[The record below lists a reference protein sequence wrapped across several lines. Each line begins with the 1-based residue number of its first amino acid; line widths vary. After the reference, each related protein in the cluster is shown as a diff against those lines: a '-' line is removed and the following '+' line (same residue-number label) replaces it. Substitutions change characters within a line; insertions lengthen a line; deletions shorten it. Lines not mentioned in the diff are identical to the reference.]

1 MVCPPV
7 REIIHS
13 LKLADYLLHQADK
26 PWYNSHISAYAYKHV
41 RNNVINFRM
50 NIYPL
55 TISSVWWF
63 LMVMS
68 ECGAHTVTTTTKSA
82 SSGLVVNL
90 HAEQPACERYS
101 STLRCDVPALD
112 DNIDFRNYTGK
123 ISLLELYCDEKR
135 YLPSRLLGGMFAPL
149 GQTLKFINIYECF
162 IINIS
167 RQAFGGLERLQ
178 RLRIRGGSYPQMDK
192 SWLEIPTVSNST
204 QPSQTNLALPSTTW
218 YHDNLVLPE
227 GVFSELY
234 NLKSLSLTVMRLNSS
249 VWHAVK
255 HLRNLNY
262 LDLGNNNITI
272 VDINTINNLQN
283 LTSLYLYDNL
293 IQDIPNGTFESL
305 SLLWYLGLSSNRI
318 RLIEGE
324 AFKGL
329 NGLKTLLLSGNSI
342 RTIDRAIF
350 QGLSKLY
357 RLDLSENSIRII
369 NNGIFF
375 GLSRLSILDLSVNK
389 ISIVELDTFEGLS
402 NLNHLYLAENR
413 VRILSHLALSPLTS
427 LWALDLSCNLIET
440 IPKFPRSLISLN
452 LRNNSILGVDKS
464 SFAGLDRLT
473 DLDLSHNKISECT
486 RFNIPYIINKWN
498 VSSNELLVA
507 SFNLTSELVFAD
519 FRNNK
524 LKTLTIYNLTDNRY
538 ARGPGYIYL
547 AGNGDPFRCT
557 CHTEMLNN
565 KSTFIYDKS
574 TVAQYQSWNFTSLN
588 CMSMSESARESEIT
602 EISTR
607 QFVCNT
613 TCYGNCTCYFW
624 KYGGDNV
631 NIVDCLG
638 AGLAAVPI
646 NISVSCTILDLSGN
660 MFPSL
665 GPDNFHSLSQLV
677 ELYLNS
683 SNITEI
689 KKGTFRELSYLR
701 KLDLSNNGIS
711 ILNSG
716 IFRGLSRLLS
726 LDLSFNSL
734 HVVVE
739 GAFKYFDR
747 LNNLDL
753 AKNKLENISKS
764 DIKSM
769 YTIKSLQLSN
779 NPWSCD
785 CGFLEAFK
793 PFTTD
798 NAKHIKDHTD
808 IKCLDSNKTEHC
820 LLQIDLAMFCPD
832 SEQKDAKSKA
842 EIVLGSIFGVF
853 VLGTFCF
860 FILIKNRE
868 FFKLWIFI
876 KFGWKSASVE
886 TEDWNRPYDAFVSY
900 SNADEEFVTRELM
913 PRLEA
918 PRQGRLGYKLC
929 VHFRDFPVG
938 GHIPETILGAVNSSR
953 RVIMILSDNFLNSEW
968 CNYEFQAAHH
978 QLLTEWQNR
987 IIMVLLH
994 DLNRSLLDRQLK
1006 LYLSTRTYVKVGDPL
1021 LWDKIEYAMPERKS
1035 PTEDNLNAD
1044 NNDDQVDNNPAG
1056 GDEDT
1061 DDDVQLIN

>member
-1 MVCPPV
+1 MWPSCGWSLFGSFVPPLPEIAIFSTKYVILNEAYTDEGRIKSYTMICPPV

-13 LKLADYLLHQADK
+13 LKLADYLIDQADK
-26 PWYNSHISAYAYKHV
+26 PWYNSHKSAYVCKYV
-41 RNNVINFRM
+41 RNSVIYFRM
-50 NIYPL
+50 DIRPL
-55 TISSVWWF
+55 SISSVWWF
-63 LMVMS
+63 LMVIS
-68 ECGAHTVTTTTKSA
+68 ECDAHTVTTATKSS
-82 SSGLVVNL
+82 SSGSLVNL
-90 HAEQPACERYS
+90 HAEQPACES
-101 STLRCDVPALD
+101 HGLTLICHVPALD
-112 DNIDFRNYTGK
+112 DSIDFRNYTGN
-123 ISLLELYCDEKR
+123 ISWLELFCDKKR
-135 YLPSRLLGGMFAPL
+135 YSPSRLLDGMFAPL
-149 GQTLKFINIYECF
+149 GQTLKYIYIYDCF

-167 RQAFGGLERLQ
+167 RQVFGGLERLQ
-178 RLRIRGGSYPQMDK
+178 RLRIRGGSYPQMDN

-204 QPSQTNLALPSTTW
+204 QPSQTNLALPSITW

-227 GVFSELY
+227 GVFSELH
-234 NLKSLSLTVMRLNSS
+234 NLKSLGLTAMRLNSS

-255 HLRNLNY
+255 HLRKLNSLNLS
-262 LDLGNNNITI
+262 NNNITI
-272 VDINTINNLQN
+272 IDINTINNLQN
-283 LTSLYLYDNL
+283 LRSLNLNDNH
-293 IQDIPNGTFESL
+293 IQVIPNGTFESL
-305 SLLWYLGLSSNRI
+305 SLLRFLYLSS
-318 RLIEGE
+318 
-324 AFKGL
+324 
-329 NGLKTLLLSGNSI
+329 NSI
-342 RTIDRAIF
+342 RTIAKGIF
-350 QGLSKLY
+350 SGLSQ
-357 RLDLSENSIRII
+357 LD
-369 NNGIFF
+369 
-375 GLSRLSILDLSVNK
+375 ILDLSVNK
-389 ISIVELDTFEGLS
+389 ISIVEPDTFEGLS
-402 NLNHLYLAENR
+402 NLIYLYLAENR
-413 VRILSHLALSPLTS
+413 VRILSHLALSRLTS
-427 LWALDLSCNLIET
+427 LRTLDLSCNLIEK
-440 IPKFPRSLISLN
+440 IPKFSRSLTSMN
-452 LRNNSILGVDKS
+452 LRNNSILEVDKS
-464 SFAGLDRLT
+464 SFAGLQHLIH
-473 DLDLSHNKISECT
+473 LDLSHNKISEYAQYH
-486 RFNIPYIINKWN
+486 IPFTINEWN
-498 VSSNELLVA
+498 VSSNELSAA
-507 SFNLTSELVFAD
+507 SLNLTAKLVFAD

-524 LKTLTIYNLTDNRY
+524 LKTLTIYNLRDNRY
-538 ARGPGYIYL
+538 ARDSGYIYL

-574 TVAQYQSWNFTSLN
+574 TVAQYHSWNFTSLN
-588 CMSMSESARESEIT
+588 CMSVSESARESEIT
-602 EISTR
+602 DISTR
-607 QFVCNT
+607 KFVCNT
-613 TCYGNCTCYFW
+613 TCYGYCTCYYW

-638 AGLAAVPI
+638 AGLTVVPI
-646 NISVSCTILDLSGN
+646 NISISCTILDLSGN
-660 MFPSL
+660 IFPSL
-665 GPDNFHSLSQLV
+665 GPDNFHSLSQLM

-689 KKGTFRELSYLR
+689 KKGVFRELSYLR

-716 IFRGLSRLLS
+716 IFIGLSRLLS
-726 LDLSFNSL
+726 LDLSLNSL

-739 GAFKYFDR
+739 GTFKDFDR

-753 AKNKLENISKS
+753 AENKLENISKS
-764 DIKSM
+764 DIESM
-769 YTIKSLQLSN
+769 HGIKSLQLSK

-785 CGFLEAFK
+785 CEFLETFK
-793 PFTTD
+793 PFTTK
-798 NAKHIKDHTD
+798 NAKHIKDYTE
-808 IKCLDSNKTEHC
+808 IKCFDSNKTKHY
-820 LLQIDLAMFCPD
+820 LLEIDLAIICPD
-832 SEQKDAKSKA
+832 SEQKDAKSKP

-868 FFKLWIFI
+868 FFKLWLFI
-876 KFGWKSASVE
+876 KFGWKSASAE
-886 TEDWNRPYDAFVSY
+886 TEDWNRPYDAFLSY

-938 GHIPETILGAVNSSR
+938 GHIPETILGAVNNSR
-953 RVIMILSDNFLNSEW
+953 RVIMILSDNFLSSDW

-1061 DDDVQLIN
+1061 DEDVQLIN